1 MAKSPEIRSAAVG
14 LRLRPSLKA
23 ELEDLAKQE
32 GRTLANYIER
42 ILESQVEVAKAEV
55 RKRR

>member
-1 MAKSPEIRSAAVG
+1 MAKSPEIRSAPVG

-42 ILESQVEVAKAEV
+42 ILEAKVEVAKTEV